1 MHPVGA
7 GMHAVYIAHD
17 SVTLSLTSQ
26 DQEEDKDVRTRVPYL
41 VSSIHHCYCHSPTKG
56 CSQQDTSNKASE
68 GSTCTHTGAV
78 TSYVRRRREVFSS
91 EVIISLVN
99 RLSLCTV

>member
-26 DQEEDKDVRTRVPYL
+26 DQEEDRDVRTRVPYL

-56 CSQQDTSNKASE
+56 SSQHDTSNEAPE
-68 GSTCTHTGAV
+68 GSTYTHTEAV
-78 TSYVRRRREVFSS
+78 TFYMRGRGGGRS
-91 EVIISLVN
+91 E
-99 RLSLCTV
+99 